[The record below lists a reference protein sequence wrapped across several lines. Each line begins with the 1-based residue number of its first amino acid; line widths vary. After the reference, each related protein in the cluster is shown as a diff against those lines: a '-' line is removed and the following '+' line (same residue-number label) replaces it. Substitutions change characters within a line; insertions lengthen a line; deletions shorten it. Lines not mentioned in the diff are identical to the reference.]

1 MEIDLVDNHNTDD
14 GDIESNLADFKGT
27 KDDIFRDFIAEIM
40 RTKVAHCI
48 PDEGLDELL
57 QATANACSKSNQ
69 LFKKKL
75 RQAICTQSQR
85 SELIKNCIRGHL
97 YTT

>member
-1 MEIDLVDNHNTDD
+1 MEIDLVDSHNIDD
-14 GDIESNLADFKGT
+14 VDIESNLADFNGT
-27 KDDIFRDFIAEIM
+27 KEAIFRDFLAATM

-48 PDEGLDELL
+48 PDEALDELL
-57 QATANACSKSNQ
+57 QATADACSKSNQ

-85 SELIKNCIRGHL
+85 SKLIKNCNRGQL
-97 YTT
+97 G